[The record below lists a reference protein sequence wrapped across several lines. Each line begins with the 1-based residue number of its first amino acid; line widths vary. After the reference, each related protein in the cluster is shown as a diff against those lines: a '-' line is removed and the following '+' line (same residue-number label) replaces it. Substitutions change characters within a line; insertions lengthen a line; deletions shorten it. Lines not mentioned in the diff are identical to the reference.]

1 MAAAGTTQASGQIG
15 QADAGFLL
23 DPVLTQTREQYELPA
38 MAAVI
43 VQSDS
48 VVSVAAVGVR
58 RAGRPDPVT
67 TADRF
72 HIGSNGKAMTSTIV
86 AKLVEEGV
94 LTWGTR
100 PIDLFPEL
108 GRSIGAGFRDITL
121 QQLLGHRAGLPA
133 YLTEKSIKS
142 AQRRVDA
149 SHTPREQR
157 RAFAIWLL
165 QQAQKFAPDTDNYS
179 NVGYTIAAAMAEAA
193 ADESWESL
201 LDSRLARPLGIDL
214 RLGQP
219 ARTDRLQPWGHSS
232 KSYFGLAHA
241 GQHEV
246 EPEDSL
252 KMGPLFS
259 PAGDIAL
266 SPSDY
271 GAFLK
276 QHLAGLKGK
285 DGLLQASSVHYLHF
299 GPGDYALG
307 WGESSLDGML
317 AHTHLGS
324 EGTFIAAV
332 MLLPQQDLAAA
343 VFVNSATPDARKA
356 ATEATKAILRLYLRT
371 SAGSIPERSF
381 QRDQSH

>member
-1 MAAAGTTQASGQIG
+1 MAAADSTEASAQSG
-15 QADAGFLL
+15 QADAGFRL
-23 DPVLTQTREQYELPA
+23 DSVLTQTREQYELPA
-38 MAAVI
+38 MAAVV

-48 VVSVAAVGVR
+48 VVSVAALGVR
-58 RAGRPDPVT
+58 RAGHSDPVT

-72 HIGSNGKAMTSTIV
+72 HIGSNGKAMASTIV

-94 LTWGTR
+94 LAWDTR

-108 GRSIGAGFRDITL
+108 GRSIGAGFRGITL

-133 YLTEKSIKS
+133 YLAEKSIKS

-165 QQAQKFAPDTDNYS
+165 QQAQKSAADTDHYS

-201 LDSRLARPLGIDL
+201 LASRLARPLGIDL
-214 RLGQP
+214 WLGQP
-219 ARTDRLQPWGHSS
+219 ARTDRSQPWGHRP
-232 KSYFGLAHA
+232 KSYFGLGHA
-241 GQHEV
+241 GQHEAD
-246 EPEDSL
+246 PEDSFE
-252 KMGPLFS
+252 MGPLLS

-276 QHLAGLKGK
+276 QHLAGLKGR

-307 WGESSLDGML
+307 WGKSSLDEML

-324 EGTFIAAV
+324 EGTFTAAV

-371 SAGSIPERSF
+371 SVGSIPAS
-381 QRDQSH
+381 